1 MVSFLALQEGENPG
15 RGDSCF
21 PKTSR
26 GGVTMGLPFWLDLL
40 GTVLIQG
47 QVVTLVKLSPAAP
60 YSVAPFT
67 LGPCNILLPPSV
79 PPETPS

>member
-1 MVSFLALQEGENPG
+1 
-15 RGDSCF
+15 
-21 PKTSR
+21 
-26 GGVTMGLPFWLDLL
+26 MGLPFWLDLL

-60 YSVAPFT
+60 YSVARFT
-67 LGPCNILLPPSV
+67 LGPCNVLLPPSV